1 MGKALSPIALTKGKI
16 GNVVYY
22 KIKNSADGEK
32 QGSREYVAA
41 PTNPQSDA
49 QIDQRIKMTTVTNC
63 YRAFKDVIRR
73 AFEGVEYGQ
82 PSYYYWS
89 RLALGRNFAG
99 PYMPKGYRV
108 PAPVLGVPMSVGSLP
123 QVSVTRRSDL
133 DFYLITSL
141 VIGTGSYATLGE
153 LSQSLLNNNVWLREG
168 DQLTLCMIAADIVP
182 TGSIFSESFSFY
194 INPDDSTIFPEILG
208 VSPESYNGFFSFGKD
223 VNTPLAACVIVSR
236 EGSHLRST
244 SYWGTNASF
253 DQMYVVDSGEI
264 YWDTYRAAAK
274 KFASDWPVNPDA
286 TPSQGSVAAYTL
298 DNVPVS
304 LRALRVDGNYL
315 VATGRVISTGESVG
329 EFYFQVTDLRSVLYQ
344 KYLASYDSSTATAP
358 SESTADVIGVK
369 TGTDMTEIERNLYNW
384 LIRNGVSERFLLMGD
399 NA

>member
-99 PYMPKGYRV
+99 PYLSKGVRMPV
-108 PAPVLGVPMSVGSLP
+108 PVLGVPMSVGSLP
-123 QVSVTRRSDL
+123 QVVVSPSSPSTNNLV
-133 DFYLITSL
+133 TSL
-141 VIGTGSYATLGE
+141 GVGSSSFATIGE
-153 LSQSLLNNNVWLREG
+153 LSQLLVASTPYLRVG
-168 DQLTLCMIAADIVP
+168 DQITLCVLAASTDDVP
-182 TGSIFSESFSFY
+182 LVSAESYSFY
-194 INPDDSTIFPEILG
+194 LNPDDS
-208 VSPESYNGFFSFGKD
+208 SPVPSIQQLDIEVLNGQLAIIGGGWE
-223 VNTPLAACVIVSR
+223 PLAACVIVSR

-244 SYWGTNASF
+244 SYWGVSPLFSRLFVTDPALADIAS
-253 DQMYVVDSGEI
+253 
-264 YWDTYRAAAK
+264 YRAAAK

-286 TPSQGSVAAYTL
+286 SPAQGSVAAYTL

-304 LRALRVDGNYL
+304 LRALRVDGSYL
-315 VATGRVISTGESVG
+315 VASGRVISTGESVG
-329 EFYFQVTDLRSVLYQ
+329 EFFFQVTDPRSVLYQ

-358 SESTADVIGVK
+358 SESTADIIGVK
-369 TGTDMTEIERNLYNW
+369 TFSDMTEIERNLYNW

>member
-99 PYMPKGYRV
+99 PYLSKGVRMPV
-108 PAPVLGVPMSVGSLP
+108 PVLGVPMSVGSLP
-123 QVSVTRRSDL
+123 QVTVSRVADSTQTLR
-133 DFYLITSL
+133 TSL
-141 VIGTGSYATLGE
+141 AAASGQYGTIGE
-153 LSQSLLNNNVWLREG
+153 LSDLLLNGNPWLKVG
-168 DQLTLCMIAADIVP
+168 DQLTACVVAVENIQSSVYM
-182 TGSIFSESFSFY
+182 SESYSFY
-194 INPDDSTIFPEILG
+194 LNPDDSTPVPSVAG
-208 VSPESYNGFFSFGKD
+208 VVFNIANSYLCFDEDFT
-223 VNTPLAACVIVSR
+223 TPLAACVIVSR

-244 SYWGTNASF
+244 SYWGTNATF
-253 DQMYVVDSGEI
+253 DQLFITDPALADIAS
-264 YWDTYRAAAK
+264 YRAAAK

>member
-123 QVSVTRRSDL
+123 QVSVTRRVGVPSSL
-133 DFYLITSL
+133 SSSL
-141 VIGTGSYATLGE
+141 VVGSGSFTTIGD
-153 LSQSLLNNNVWLREG
+153 LSQALLNNNVWLREG
-168 DQLTLCMIAADIVP
+168 DQLTLCLIATDSVP
-182 TGSIFSESFSFY
+182 TGSIFSTSFSFY
-194 INPDDSTIFPEILG
+194 LNPDDSTLVPEVLG
-208 VSPESYNGFFSFGKD
+208 CAIETAANLLTINDD
-223 VNTPLAACVIVSR
+223 VNYPLAACVIVSR

-244 SYWGTNASF
+244 SYWGTNPSF

-264 YWDTYRAAAK
+264 YWDTYRKAAK

-286 TPSQGSVAAYTL
+286 TPAQGSVAAYTL
-298 DNVPVS
+298 DNVPVT

-329 EFYFQVTDLRSVLYQ
+329 EFYFQVKDTRSPIYD
-344 KYLASYDSSTATAP
+344 KYLASYTTSTATAP
-358 SESTADVIGVK
+358 GEGTADIIGVYVA
-369 TGTDMTEIERNLYNW
+369 DNMTEIQRNLYNW
-384 LIRNGVSERFLLMGD
+384 LVRNGVSERLLLLGEQS
-399 NA
+399 

>member
-99 PYMPKGYRV
+99 PYLSKGVRMPV
-108 PAPVLGVPMSVGSLP
+108 PVLGVPMSVGSLP
-123 QVSVTRRSDL
+123 QVTMSRTPASAHTLVTSLRVSSAGFNTMGDL
-133 DFYLITSL
+133 SALLLDGNPFLRLGDQITFCIIAASNDDTPLFNAESYSFYL
-141 VIGTGSYATLGE
+141 
-153 LSQSLLNNNVWLREG
+153 
-168 DQLTLCMIAADIVP
+168 
-182 TGSIFSESFSFY
+182 
-194 INPDDSTIFPEILG
+194 NPDDSSPVPSIQQVDIDILTG
-208 VSPESYNGFFSFGKD
+208 QLALIPGGWN
-223 VNTPLAACVIVSR
+223 PIAACVIVSR

-244 SYWGTNASF
+244 AYWSTTAEF
-253 DQMYVVDSGEI
+253 DQLFVTDPALADIAS
-264 YWDTYRAAAK
+264 YRAAAK

-286 TPSQGSVAAYTL
+286 TPAQGSVAAYTL
-298 DNVPVS
+298 DNVPVT

-329 EFYFQVTDLRSVLYQ
+329 EFYFQVTDLRSALYQ

-369 TGTDMTEIERNLYNW
+369 TFSDMSDIERNLYNW